1 MVCRRMGL
9 LDDAIREHLELK
21 RRRGADAG
29 EVAREQR
36 EALEPVFP
44 GQRSGA
50 EGDAEGGS
58 QPDGADSADA
68 AVEAPAPAAEEP
80 SAASSPEPSA
90 DDAPAGTDA
99 STVAQET
106 VELDMQS
113 VLDEDQQA
121 PETPLLVEDSME
133 WEVPAGSGGP
143 APGSEEPQ
151 AGERQPH
158 DRSERPEPHQHDE
171 ELSDVPGE
179 VPGQERL
186 SFE

>member
-1 MVCRRMGL
+1 MGL

-36 EALEPVFP
+36 DALEPVFP

-50 EGDAEGGS
+50 GDDSDSGP

-68 AVEAPAPAAEEP
+68 ADAATLPAEEP
-80 SAASSPEPSA
+80 SAVSSPEA
-90 DDAPAGTDA
+90 FEDDPAASTGA

-113 VLDEDQQA
+113 VLDEDQHA
-121 PETPLLVEDSME
+121 PETPLPLQDSME
-133 WEVPAGSGGP
+133 WEVPEGAGARARAPGEPGSG
-143 APGSEEPQ
+143 Q
-151 AGERQPH
+151 RQPH
-158 DRSERPEPHQHDE
+158 DRAEHPEPDKHDE
-171 ELSDVPGE
+171 EMSDVPGD

>member
-1 MVCRRMGL
+1 MVWRRMGL

-36 EALEPVFP
+36 DALEPVFP
-44 GQRSGA
+44 GQRPGA
-50 EGDAEGGS
+50 EGESDGGP

-68 AVEAPAPAAEEP
+68 VDAAALPAGEP
-80 SAASSPEPSA
+80 PAASSPEPSA
-90 DDAPAGTDA
+90 DDPAPGIGA

-113 VLDEDQQA
+113 VLDEDHHS
-121 PETPLLVEDSME
+121 PETPLPLQDSME
-133 WEVPAGSGGP
+133 WEVPAGAGGP
-143 APGSEEPQ
+143 ARASEEPQ

>member
-1 MVCRRMGL
+1 MGL

-36 EALEPVFP
+36 DALEPVFP

-50 EGDAEGGS
+50 ERDSAGGP
-58 QPDGADSADA
+58 QPDAADA
-68 AVEAPAPAAEEP
+68 ADAVDDAALTAEEP
-80 SAASSPEPSA
+80 SAGSSPDASEDEPEASI
-90 DDAPAGTDA
+90 GA

-113 VLDEDQQA
+113 VLDEDQHA
-121 PETPLLVEDSME
+121 PETPLPLQDSME
-133 WEVPAGSGGP
+133 WEVPDGAGARARAP
-143 APGSEEPQ
+143 AEPG
-151 AGERQPH
+151 AGQRQPH
-158 DRSERPEPHQHDE
+158 DRAEHPEPDEHDE
-171 ELSDVPGE
+171 EMSDVPGD

>member
-1 MVCRRMGL
+1 MGL

-36 EALEPVFP
+36 DALEPVLP

-50 EGDAEGGS
+50 EGDSDGGP
-58 QPDGADSADA
+58 QPDGADAADA
-68 AVEAPAPAAEEP
+68 VDAAAPPAEEP
-80 SAASSPEPSA
+80 SGASSPEPSA
-90 DDAPAGTDA
+90 DDPAAGIGA

-113 VLDEDQQA
+113 VLDEEPHA
-121 PETPLLVEDSME
+121 PETPLPLQDSME
-133 WEVPAGSGGP
+133 WEVPAGAGGP
-143 APGSEEPQ
+143 ARASEEPDATQ
-151 AGERQPH
+151 RQPH
-158 DRSERPEPHQHDE
+158 DRAEHPEPDEHDE
-171 ELSDVPGE
+171 DLSDLPGD